1 MNFTLPKII
10 QGGMGI
16 NVSSWKLAKAVSQ
29 KGQLGVVSGTAID
42 AVVSRILQLGDKDGH
57 VRRALEHFPFSD
69 MANRVKERFF
79 VPGGKEER
87 KPFKGIGMP
96 GLTMTRAKEELLIVA
111 NFVEVYLAKEHHS
124 GAVGINYLE
133 KIQIPTLPS
142 IFGAMLAG
150 VNVILMGAGI
160 PLAIPGI
167 LDQLATFN
175 PVSLKIHVEDN
186 PGNQAFYTT
195 FDPNDYVE
203 TPNYPEIAR
212 PHFYGIV
219 STDIVARQM
228 ERKAS
233 GEVNGYVIENH
244 LAGGHNAPPR
254 RVALADGIEPA
265 YTEKDKPDLEKIRQ
279 LGKPFW
285 LAGQYTS
292 PEKFQEAL
300 EAGAQGIQVG
310 TPFAYCEESAM
321 LRPIKDEVIRQ
332 SIAGTLDVETSF
344 TASPTGYPFKLVHL
358 QGEQFTVGNVT
369 KRDRVCDMGYLRS
382 AYLTPEG
389 TVGLRCSAEPIKDFE
404 SKGGTEAGAQGRMC
418 LCNGLIAT
426 VGYGQ
431 TRKGYVEQP
440 ILTSGDEVL
449 NLGRFLNGSDYRYTA
464 ADVINHILA

>member
-1 MNFTLPKII
+1 
-10 QGGMGI
+10 MGI
-16 NVSSWKLAKAVSQ
+16 NVSSWRLAKAVSQ

-57 VRRALEHFPFSD
+57 VRRALDHFPFGD
-69 MANRVKERFF
+69 MAHRVKERFF
-79 VPGGKEER
+79 VPGGKDER
-87 KPFKGIGMP
+87 RPFKGIGMP
-96 GLTMTRAKEELLIVA
+96 GLVMNRAKAELLIVS
-111 NFVEVYLAKEHHS
+111 NFVEVYLAKEGHS
-124 GAVGINYLE
+124 GLVGINYLE
-133 KIQIPTLPS
+133 KIQLPTLPS
-142 IFGAMLAG
+142 LFGAMLAG
-150 VNVILMGAGI
+150 VNVVLMGAGI

-167 LDQLATFN
+167 LDQLAQLN
-175 PVSLKIHVEDN
+175 PVALRIHVEDN
-186 PGNQAFYTT
+186 ASREAYYSN
-195 FDPNDYVE
+195 FDPNDYIE
-203 TPNYPEIAR
+203 GSSPDLIR

-254 RVALADGIEPA
+254 RIADLTEGVTPA
-265 YTEKDKPDLEKIRQ
+265 YTEKDQPDLEKIRQ

-292 PEKFQEAL
+292 PEKFKIAL
-300 EAGAQGIQVG
+300 DAGAQGIQVG

-332 SIAGTLDVETSF
+332 SIAGTLEVETSF
-344 TASPTGYPFKLVHL
+344 IASPTGYPFKLVRL
-358 QGEQFTVGNVT
+358 QGEQYTVGNVE
-369 KRDRVCDMGYLRS
+369 KRDRVCDMGYLRT

-389 TVGLRCSAEPIKDFE
+389 KVGQRCPAEPVSDFVD
-404 SKGGTEAGAQGRMC
+404 KGGSENGAQGRLC

-431 TRKGYVEQP
+431 VRKGYTEQP

-449 NLGRFLNGSDYRYTA
+449 NLGQFVKGDDYRYTA
-464 ADVINHILA
+464 ADVIDHILA

>member
-1 MNFTLPKII
+1 
-10 QGGMGI
+10 MGI
-16 NVSSWKLAKAVSQ
+16 NVSSWRLAKAVSQ

-42 AVVSRILQLGDKDGH
+42 AVVSRVLQLGDKDGH

-69 MANRVKERFF
+69 MAERVKKRFF
-79 VPGGKEER
+79 VSGGKDER
-87 KPFKGIGMP
+87 RPFKGIGMP
-96 GLTMTRAKEELLIVA
+96 SLNINRAKEELLIVS

-124 GAVGINYLE
+124 GLIGINYLE

-150 VNVILMGAGI
+150 VNVVLMGAGI

-167 LDQLATFN
+167 LDQLAMLN

-186 PGNQAFYTT
+186 PARQAFYAT
-195 FDPNDYVE
+195 FNPNDYFE
-203 TPNYPEIAR
+203 TADRPELVR

-219 STDIVARQM
+219 STDVVARQM

-233 GEVNGYVIENH
+233 GEVNGYIIENH

-254 RVALADGIEPA
+254 RTADLAEGVTPA
-265 YTEKDKPDLEKIRQ
+265 YTDKDKPDFEKIRQ

-292 PEKFQEAL
+292 PEKYQAAL
-300 EAGAQGIQVG
+300 EAGAQGVQVG

-321 LRPIKDEVIRQ
+321 LRPVKDEVIRQ

-344 TASPTGYPFKLVHL
+344 TASPTGYPFKLVRL
-358 QGEQFTVGNVT
+358 QGEQFTVENVN
-369 KRDRVCDMGYLRS
+369 KRTRVCDMGFLRT
-382 AYLTPEG
+382 AYLSPEG
-389 TVGLRCSAEPIKDFE
+389 EFKWRCPAEPVADFVD
-404 SKGGTEAGAQGRMC
+404 KGGTEAGAQGRMC
-418 LCNGLIAT
+418 LCNGLIST

-431 TRKGYVEQP
+431 LRKGYVEQP

-449 NLGRFLNGSDYRYTA
+449 NLGRFLKGSDYCYTA
-464 ADVINHILA
+464 ADVIEHILA